1 MIRLRLFLVIGLLS
15 TTWAQEEEPETG
27 PDDGSQ
33 DAAPTAPAPV
43 SRQRGPAP
51 AFAPAPD
58 ISAVWEAARR
68 RVTSRGGK
76 DLTEDFVLELLDS
89 VAQTIKGD
97 FEELARRAQLF
108 TSDHPG
114 YTRKFYSSSI
124 SRDEVL
130 GTAITARESA
140 LEPHFQALYD
150 PRGNLLRVT
159 YVEPRRWL
167 AQQERLSAGHQQP
180 AAATSPLV
188 RYFNEFDLR
197 RLKGRDYL
205 KKKKMEP
212 GEAYFRLIFTEGGEL
227 QSVQQYDA
235 GGRQIYALNFGEEGP
250 GYGRLEF
257 PADDSFSLLTL
268 NPYLFLQDK
277 SVVKPDWQ
285 VAVTRDDEGN
295 IASLQVFSE
304 LDQLLFFY
312 TYQVSYDPKKRTR
325 SVRGT
330 LLSPDETVEQIF
342 TLDYDRQDRLTRR
355 SFFDAQGQLKET
367 LTYQYLPKLK
377 ELVVTTR
384 DPYGIIT
391 LQQNFAYP
399 RAGK

>member
-1 MIRLRLFLVIGLLS
+1 MSRLPLFLVIGLLS
-15 TTWAQEEEPETG
+15 ITWAQEAGPETG
-27 PDDGSQ
+27 PPDSSQ
-33 DAAPTAPAPV
+33 GRVRKARA
-43 SRQRGPAP
+43 SKSGQRGPLP
-51 AFAPAPD
+51 AFIPAPD
-58 ISAVWEAARR
+58 ISALWDAARR
-68 RVTSRGGK
+68 RVASRGGK

-89 VAQTIKGD
+89 LAQTLQGD
-97 FEELARRAQLF
+97 IEELARRAQVLD
-108 TSDHPG
+108 SDHPG

-130 GTAITARESA
+130 GTAITAREAA

-167 AQQERLSAGHQQP
+167 AQQEHLSAGRQQP
-180 AAATSPLV
+180 VAATAPLV
-188 RYFNEFDLR
+188 RYFKDFDLR
-197 RLKGRDYL
+197 RLRGRDYL
-205 KKKKMEP
+205 AKEKMEP
-212 GEAYFRLIFTEGGEL
+212 GEAYFRLIFTQEERL
-227 QSVQQYDA
+227 QSVQRYDA
-235 GGRQIYALNFGEEGP
+235 RGRQIYALNFEGEGP

-257 PADDSFSLLTL
+257 PADDPFSLLTL

-285 VAVTRDDEGN
+285 VAVTMDEEGN

-304 LDQLLFFY
+304 LDQLLYFY
-312 TYQVSYDPKKRTR
+312 TYQVSYDPKKRAR

-330 LLSPDETVEQIF
+330 LLSDNETVEQFF
-342 TLDYDRQDRLTRR
+342 TVDYDRQDRLARR

-367 LTYQYLPKLK
+367 RTYQYVPKLE

-384 DPYGIIT
+384 DQYGIIT
-391 LQQNFAYP
+391 SQQNFAYP
-399 RAGK
+399 RAGE

>member
-1 MIRLRLFLVIGLLS
+1 MNRLPAFLLIGLLS
-15 TTWAQEEEPETG
+15 ITWAQEEDPETG
-27 PDDGSQ
+27 PPDSTTGVVR
-33 DAAPTAPAPV
+33 TAPAPK
-43 SRQRGPAP
+43 SRQRGPVP
-51 AFAPAPD
+51 AFIPAPD

-76 DLTEDFVLELLDS
+76 DLTEDFVMELLDS
-89 VAQTIKGD
+89 LAQTIQGD
-97 FEELARRAQLF
+97 FEELARRAQVLD
-108 TSDHPG
+108 SDHPG

-130 GTAITARESA
+130 GASITAREAA
-140 LEPHFQALYD
+140 LEPHFQAVYD
-150 PRGNLLRVT
+150 PRGNLLRVN

-167 AQQERLSAGHQQP
+167 AQQERLSERHQQP

-188 RYFNEFDLR
+188 RYFKDFDLR
-197 RLKGRDYL
+197 RLRGRDYI

-212 GEAYFRLIFTEGGEL
+212 GEAYFRLIFTQENRL
-227 QSVQQYDA
+227 QSVQQYDT
-235 GGRQIYALNFGEEGP
+235 GGRQIYGLKFGGEGP
-250 GYGRLEF
+250 GYGTLEF
-257 PADDSFSLLTL
+257 PADDPFSLLTL

-285 VAVTRDDEGN
+285 VAVTTDEEGN
-295 IASLQVFSE
+295 IASLQVFNE
-304 LDQLLFFY
+304 LNQLLYFY
-312 TYQVSYDPKKRTR
+312 TYKVSYDPKKRAR

-330 LLSPDETVEQIF
+330 LLFADETVERIF
-342 TLDYDRQDRLTRR
+342 TVDYDRQDRLARR
-355 SFFDAQGQLKET
+355 SFFDAQGQLIET

-384 DPYGIIT
+384 DQYGIIT
-391 LQQNFAYP
+391 SQQNFAYP